1 MDKLNE
7 IHNKDFLTNTLP
19 DGCANLI
26 IADPPYFEVKGEFD
40 FIWESFNDYLKDVE
54 KWGAECK
61 RLLNENGTLL
71 WYGDAKKIAYTQI
84 ILDKKFNLLSCPV
97 WNKGSYL
104 NLEHSEEL
112 RSFAPCTE
120 RLLMYSH
127 ESFNLTSCI
136 IDIRD
141 YLRGEIVKAKGKVNL
156 KQINGVFGT
165 ATNGGGVASSV
176 LSLSKSSPNMITKP
190 HYLKLQSFCYPYLT
204 KSYEELVLEY
214 KKKREQYENE
224 RRPFNNI
231 MKLKE
236 VLEFPNE
243 ANKSRAIDHDTVKP
257 EKLTTALILTCSR
270 KDDLV
275 VVPFA
280 GSGTE
285 CAVSERE
292 GRRFVSYEI
301 NPKHVK
307 DARGRV
313 EEERRNPRL
322 FNGF

>member
-1 MDKLNE
+1 MDELNK
-7 IHNKDFLTNTLP
+7 IHHKSFLDNELP

-40 FIWESFNDYLKDVE
+40 FIWESFDAYLQDVAR
-54 KWGAECK
+54 WGAECK
-61 RLLNENGTLL
+61 RILNPNGTLL

-84 ILDKKFNLLSCPV
+84 ILDKLFNLLCCPV

-104 NLEHSEEL
+104 NLEHSEKL

-127 ESFNLTSCI
+127 EEFNLTECVI
-136 IDIRD
+136 AVRD
-141 YLRGEIVKAKGKVNL
+141 YLRAEITKAKGKVIL
-156 KQINGVFGT
+156 KQINEALGT

-176 LSLSKSSPNMITKP
+176 LSLSKSFPNMITKQ
-190 HYLKLQSFCYPYLT
+190 HYLNLQKWCEPYMAKKYEDLI
-204 KSYEELVLEY
+204 KDYEGKRKEYEE
-214 KKKREQYENE
+214 K
-224 RRPFNNI
+224 RRPFNNL

-243 ANKSRAIDHDTVKP
+243 ANKSRNIDHDTVKP

-270 KDDLV
+270 ADDLV

-285 CAVSERE
+285 CAVSIRE

-301 NPKHVK
+301 NEKHVK
-307 DARGRV
+307 DARERV
-313 EEERRNPRL
+313 EEEIKNPRL
-322 FNGF
+322 FTGF